1 MKLYEYNEIIDS
13 LLNTDEDGVDKE
25 TGIVFDPNVLDTL
38 EMERNEKIESLLL
51 YAEQLAADAK
61 EIDEYIKNLQ
71 TRAKAK
77 KNKADGIKTW
87 LIDEIR
93 RYGDKKFE
101 TKKIRGTVSCRD
113 IVNVYDEAALPSE
126 YIKVKMEKSADK
138 IAIKAALK
146 EGKEIPGAVLADSFS
161 LTIK

>member
-1 MKLYEYNEIIDS
+1 M
-13 LLNTDEDGVDKE
+13 
-25 TGIVFDPNVLDTL
+25 
-38 EMERNEKIESLLL
+38 
-51 YAEQLAADAK
+51 
-61 EIDEYIKNLQ
+61 Q

-126 YIKVKMEKSADK
+126 YIKLKMEKSADK